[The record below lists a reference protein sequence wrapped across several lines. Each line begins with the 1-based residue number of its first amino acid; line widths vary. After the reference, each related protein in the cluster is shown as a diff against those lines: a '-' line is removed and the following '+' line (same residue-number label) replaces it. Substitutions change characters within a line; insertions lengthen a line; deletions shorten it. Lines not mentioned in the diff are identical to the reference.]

1 MLLITR
7 KPGQGVV
14 VGGVV
19 RVVLMEVKGNRVK
32 LGFEAPERVSILRE
46 ELCPAATESVEADLL
61 LERRSGPDE
70 SPYFAEC
77 P

>member
-7 KPGQGVV
+7 KPGQRVI

-19 RVVLMEVKGNRVK
+19 RVVLVEIKGNRVK
-32 LGFEAPERVSILRE
+32 LGFEAPERISILRE
-46 ELCPAATESVEADLL
+46 ELCPIPGESKEADLL
-61 LERRSGPDE
+61 VERRSSPDE

>member
-7 KPGQGVV
+7 KPGQGVI

-19 RVVLMEVKGNRVK
+19 RLVLVEIKGNRVK
-32 LGFEAPERVSILRE
+32 LGFEAPDRVSILRE
-46 ELCPAATESVEADLL
+46 ELCTSPEESAHAVSR
-61 LERRSGPDE
+61 ERRSGPNE

>member
-7 KPGQGVV
+7 KAGEGVI
-14 VGGVV
+14 VGGMV
-19 RVVLMEVKGNRVK
+19 RIVLVEVRGNRVK
-32 LGFEAPERVSILRE
+32 LGFEAPARVSILRE
-46 ELCPAATESVEADLL
+46 ELCDETRHAAHAQPHE
-61 LERRSGPDE
+61 ERRSGPDE

>member
-7 KPGQGVV
+7 KPGQQVI
-14 VGGVV
+14 VGGMV
-19 RVVLMEVKGNRVK
+19 RVVVVEVKGNRVK
-32 LGFEAPERVSILRE
+32 LGFEAPERISILRE
-46 ELCPAATESVEADLL
+46 ELCPAAEESVEVDLL
-61 LERRSGPDE
+61 VERRSGPDE